1 MDVDSKRRLI
11 VIIIFAFLF
20 LVVLLALGV
29 AINQKQ
35 ELKES
40 LATATKELTDNTTA
54 ITGLRSS
61 SEVLNNIIKA
71 SNQELAATKKQV
83 DSVNNLLR
91 LEKAGRRVDQNA
103 FEARL
108 DAQKA
113 ASDLVLQNT
122 KLFLEKDAQEKLR
135 QREDYWSMQY
145 ADVNLERIIFAD
157 SLTDMSGW
165 CQYYQYLDR
174 RTWLAKVTGSGKIP
188 PPEGHPPE
196 FDKKK

>member
-71 SNQELAATKKQV
+71 SNQELAATKK
-83 DSVNNLLR
+83 
-91 LEKAGRRVDQNA
+91 
-103 FEARL
+103 
-108 DAQKA
+108 
-113 ASDLVLQNT
+113 
-122 KLFLEKDAQEKLR
+122 
-135 QREDYWSMQY
+135 
-145 ADVNLERIIFAD
+145 
-157 SLTDMSGW
+157 
-165 CQYYQYLDR
+165 
-174 RTWLAKVTGSGKIP
+174 
-188 PPEGHPPE
+188 
-196 FDKKK
+196 